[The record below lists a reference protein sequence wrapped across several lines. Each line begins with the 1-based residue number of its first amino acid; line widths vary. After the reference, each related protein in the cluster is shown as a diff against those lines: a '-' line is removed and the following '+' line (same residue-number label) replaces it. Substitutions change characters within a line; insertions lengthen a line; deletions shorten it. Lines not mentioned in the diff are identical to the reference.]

1 MPATSRAATD
11 APDASDAA
19 ASLREAPLARL
30 VIRRDGD
37 AIAAAGVLAR
47 ALRQIDVPVQVSP
60 TATERQRSERVDGGD
75 PDAATIAIGPVAG
88 ADLALD
94 GDDRPVS
101 IAAAE
106 IGRELGVE
114 PDAELALAGVVAAGE
129 LPADVAPALLERAEA
144 NGLERRDGVGIA
156 TDDLVDGVAHS
167 LAFHAAF
174 SGSTEA
180 TATALDGIGIDGDV
194 RDAAIDDPSALTD
207 ERRRS
212 LASLVAVAGTEGD
225 APEAAADS
233 IERVL
238 RPHHVTGPV
247 PTLEGYAEL
256 LSTTAIVEPG
266 LAVAHAVGD
275 LSVDALESAW
285 RAASVATH
293 ETLGDVDPAR
303 YDGVAV
309 YDAGDAPSEIV
320 AALARDALSPE
331 PVALAIGTDAI
342 ALACRDGDAD
352 ALVDALA
359 EVADGDADVTGRYA
373 VVRDPSETTDTT
385 ETALVEAI
393 RDAR

>member
-30 VIRRDGD
+30 VVRRDGD
-37 AIAAAGVLAR
+37 AVAAASVLAR

-60 TATERQRSERVDGGD
+60 TATEQARIERVDAGD
-75 PDAATIAIGPVAG
+75 PKAVTVAIGPVAG
-88 ADLALD
+88 ADVAL
-94 GDDRPVS
+94 GGEDRPVS
-101 IAAAE
+101 IATAE
-106 IGRELGVE
+106 IARELGVE

-129 LPADVAPALLERAEA
+129 LPADVAPALLERAKA

-156 TDDLVDGVAHS
+156 TDDLVDGIAHS
-167 LAFHAAF
+167 LAFHATF
-174 SGSTEA
+174 SGNTEA

-194 RDAAIDDPSALTD
+194 RETVAGDEHRALTD
-207 ERRRS
+207 EQRRS
-212 LASLVAVAGTEGD
+212 IASLVAVAGTESD

-233 IERVL
+233 IERVI
-238 RPHHVTGPV
+238 RPHRLAGPV
-247 PTLEGYAEL
+247 PTLEGYADL
-256 LSTTAIVEPG
+256 LSTTAVVEPG
-266 LAVAHAVGD
+266 LAVAHAIGD
-275 LSVDALESAW
+275 LAVDTLESSW

-293 ETLGDVDPAR
+293 GALADADPAR

-309 YDAGDAPSEIV
+309 YDAEDASPEIV

-342 ALACRDGDAD
+342 GLASRDSDAPDLVGALADA
-352 ALVDALA
+352 AG
-359 EVADGDADVTGRYA
+359 GDADVTTRYA
-373 VVRDPSETTDTT
+373 VVREPTNVT

-393 RDAR
+393 REA